1 MTAKDGA
8 PPVRG
13 ALLLGGPGHGRRRGP
28 LRRGNRRRGGVLVVL
43 LTLMLFAATY
53 AALAPTPRADADP
66 ADPELVAQGKRLFE
80 VSCASCHG
88 VSGEGMNTSGESD
101 TSYGPSLLG
110 VGAAAVDFQVG
121 TGRMPMMQA
130 GPEAVRK
137 PPAMSPEE
145 TRALAAYVST
155 FQPGPPIP
163 TAEEV
168 NPEGV
173 SDADLAEGGE
183 LFRTNCAGCHNF
195 VGRGGPLPD
204 GRVAPPLQGVE
215 PVHMFEAMVTGPQQ
229 MPVFSN
235 QVITPEDKRNIIA
248 YLKHVE
254 AQPSDGG
261 LTLGALGP
269 VPEGLWA
276 WIAGVGVCIVIAV
289 WLGAKG
295 ARSR

>member
-1 MTAKDGA
+1 MALVLFGA
-8 PPVRG
+8 
-13 ALLLGGPGHGRRRGP
+13 A
-28 LRRGNRRRGGVLVVL
+28 
-43 LTLMLFAATY
+43 Y
-53 AALAPTPRADADP
+53 AALAPAPRADADT

-88 VSGEGMNTSGESD
+88 VSGEGVNASGESD

-145 TRALAAYVST
+145 TRALAAYVAT
-155 FQPGPPIP
+155 FAPGPPIP

-195 VGRGGPLPD
+195 IGRGGPLPE

-215 PVHMFEAMVTGPQQ
+215 PVNMFEAMVTGPQQ

-235 QVITPEDKRNIIA
+235 QVISPEEKRHIIA
-248 YLKHVE
+248 YLTRVNE
-254 AQPSDGG
+254 QPSDGG

-276 WIAGVGVCIVIAV
+276 WIAGVGACIVIAV

>member
-1 MTAKDGA
+1 VTPASTA
-8 PPVRG
+8 
-13 ALLLGGPGHGRRRGP
+13 RRGL

-43 LTLMLFAATY
+43 LTLVFLGAAY
-53 AALAPTPRADADP
+53 AAIAPTPRADADTS
-66 ADPELVAQGKRLFE
+66 DPQLVAQGKRLFE

-88 VSGEGMNTSGESD
+88 VAGEGVNASGRND

-121 TGRMPMMQA
+121 TGRMPLMQA

-137 PPAMSPEE
+137 PPSMTPDE
-145 TRALAAYVST
+145 TRALAAYVAT
-155 FQPGPPIP
+155 FQPGPAIP
-163 TAEEV
+163 TDEEV
-168 NPEGV
+168 NPAGV

-195 VGRGGPLPD
+195 IGRGGPLPD

-215 PVHMFEAMVTGPQQ
+215 PVNMFEAMLTGPQQ

-235 QVITPEDKRNIIA
+235 QVLTPEDKRNIIA
-248 YLKHVE
+248 YLKHIE
-254 AQPSDGG
+254 KQPSTGG

-269 VPEGLWA
+269 VTEGLWA
-276 WIAGVGVCIVIAV
+276 WIAGVGGCVVIAI
-289 WLGAKG
+289 WLAAKG
-295 ARSR
+295 TRSR